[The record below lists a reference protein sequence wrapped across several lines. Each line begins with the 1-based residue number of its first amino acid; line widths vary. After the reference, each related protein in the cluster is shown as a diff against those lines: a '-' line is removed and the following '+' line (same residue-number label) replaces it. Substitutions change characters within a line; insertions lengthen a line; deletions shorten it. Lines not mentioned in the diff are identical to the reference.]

1 MSTQETKTK
10 TLKTRDLTLIA
21 LFAALIAIC
30 AWLTVPMPD
39 VPFTM
44 QTFGVFLALLL
55 LGGQRGTL
63 AILLYILLGAVGL
76 PVFSG
81 FRGGIGSLLGTT
93 GGYIIG
99 FLFSGLIYWVITA
112 LIRKENTIVRFLS
125 LTAALLICYAFGTVW
140 FMTVYLRSSGTISLG
155 LVLMKCVVPY
165 LIPDFAKMLAAIS
178 VSRAVKN
185 HLNE

>member
-1 MSTQETKTK
+1 MSTQTAKTN

-44 QTFGVFLALLL
+44 QTFGVFAALLL
-55 LGGQRGTL
+55 LGGKRGTL
-63 AILLYILLGAVGL
+63 SILLYLLLGAAGL

-93 GGYIIG
+93 GGYLVG
-99 FLFSGLIYWVITA
+99 FFFS
-112 LIRKENTIVRFLS
+112 
-125 LTAALLICYAFGTVW
+125 
-140 FMTVYLRSSGTISLG
+140 YL
-155 LVLMKCVVPY
+155 V
-165 LIPDFAKMLAAIS
+165 
-178 VSRAVKN
+178 
-185 HLNE
+185 

>member
-1 MSTQETKTK
+1 MKTVRK
-10 TLKTRDLTLIA
+10 SKSFQTRDLTLIA

-55 LGGQRGTL
+55 LGGRRGTL

-93 GGYIIG
+93 GGYIVG
-99 FLFSGLIYWVITA
+99 FLFSGLVYWAITA
-112 LIRKENTIVRFLS
+112 LVRTEKTVIHFFA
-125 LTAALLICYAFGTVW
+125 LTAALFLCYAFGTVW
-140 FMTVYLRSSGTISLG
+140 FMTMYLRSSGAISLG
-155 LVLMKCVVPY
+155 VVLMKCVVPY
-165 LIPDFAKMLAAIS
+165 LIPDFAKMLAAVS
-178 VSRAVKN
+178 VSNAVKK
-185 HLNE
+185 HLNS

>member
-1 MSTQETKTK
+1 MAEKTVK
-10 TLKTRDLTLIA
+10 SGKLQTRDLTLVA

-44 QTFGVFLALLL
+44 QTFGVFIALLL

-93 GGYIIG
+93 GGYLIG
-99 FLFSGLIYWVITA
+99 FLFSGLIYWAITA
-112 LIRKENTIVRFLS
+112 LVKRENTLTRFLA
-125 LTAALLICYAFGTVW
+125 LTAALFVCYAFGTVW
-140 FMTVYLRSSGTISLG
+140 FMTVYLRSSGPISLG

-165 LIPDFAKMLAAIS
+165 LIPDFAKMLAAVS
-178 VSRAVKN
+178 VSRAVKK